1 MGAPLENPALH
12 LAITTQALTHG
23 GGAERYA
30 RDVVAGL
37 HDLGLRPL
45 VIARNID
52 PALPQAQAAHCV
64 RLPLRGVPR
73 LLRSTAFDWAAG
85 RVLRREGANCVFAI
99 NHSRHAHVAICGGTH
114 PGFLQAMGRRVGWAD
129 RSQIALER
137 RTYTHARH
145 IVAHSLRMRDELL
158 RFYALPPQKIQ
169 VLYPPVDTSRFRP
182 LSAPQRL
189 QARQRLGFPPDRPVF
204 LLASTGHARKG
215 LPELAALFAQNDRL
229 GLLAVA
235 GRPLPRPMRNV
246 LELGY
251 RADIET
257 VYAAADFTVV
267 ASRYEP
273 FGLVAV
279 ESVLCGT
286 PVVIADVVGSGEV
299 IDDGAKIAYAT
310 SDPQGLAVALQRAVW
325 RAGQPGARIDCPPAM
340 LHYQPGIAAHV
351 SALMSLFQPAFDGV

>member
-1 MGAPLENPALH
+1 MSVPLATPALR
-12 LAITTQALTHG
+12 LAITAQALTHG

-37 HDLGLRPL
+37 LALGLRPL
-45 VIARNID
+45 VIARKID
-52 PALPQAQAAHCV
+52 TELPQAQTAQCV
-64 RLPLRGVPR
+64 ALRLRGVPR
-73 LLRSTAFDWAAG
+73 LLRSAAFDWAAA

-99 NHSRHAHVAICGGTH
+99 NHSRHALVAICGGTH
-114 PGFLQAMGRRVGWAD
+114 PGFLQAMGRRAGWAD
-129 RSQIALER
+129 RSQIALEL
-137 RTYTHARH
+137 RTYAHARY

-158 RFYALPPQKIQ
+158 QFYDLPREKIH
-169 VLYPPVDTSRFRP
+169 VLYPPVDTSRFHP
-182 LSAPQRL
+182 LPAQERL
-189 QARQRLGFPPDRPVF
+189 QARQRLGFPSDRPVF
-204 LLASTGHARKG
+204 LLASTGHVRKG

-235 GRPLPRPMRNV
+235 GRPLPYPMRNV
-246 LELGY
+246 LQLGY

-299 IDDGAKIAYAT
+299 IAQDAKIAYAT
-310 SDPQGLAVALQRAVW
+310 SDPQGLAVALQRAAQ
-325 RAGQPGARIDCPPAM
+325 RARQPGARIDCPMAL
-340 LHYQPGIAAHV
+340 LHYQPDIAAHV
-351 SALMSLFQPAFDGV
+351 SALMALFQTVFDGA